1 MDEQRYQRAVV
12 KIAEET
18 ASGAHPDNSNVYVY
32 IQSSRDPISLPRM
45 RGFETFSTPLQD
57 GAHLV
62 ADARTGRVL
71 CPEGV
76 SLLSL
81 LFRRSL
87 FRRLGLSVAHS
98 DSFLFTSLTEE
109 MPSEHTPAWREASV
123 EDRERIRDLLRLIL
137 VTYAERQQDWRVQ
150 TEALVLA
157 FFAIR
162 QSSEHESASERSPDS
177 VVAMVLQEI
186 TSHPEDVSLTSL
198 ASRYSYSPS
207 YLSSLL
213 SSKLGKTFSELVS
226 AARMQ
231 RARML
236 LQNTELPVRQVAQ
249 MVGYAGTSAF
259 YRGYKA
265 FFGRSPGSEREKR
278 DVGGSD
284 QEA

>member
-1 MDEQRYQRAVV
+1 MDELRYQRAVK
-12 KIAEET
+12 KIAEE
-18 ASGAHPDNSNVYVY
+18 AVSGVMPNDSNVYVF
-32 IQSSRDPISLPRM
+32 IQASRDPISLPKM

-62 ADARTGRVL
+62 ADTQTGRVL

-87 FRRLGLSVAHS
+87 FRRLGLSVAPS
-98 DSFLFTSLTEE
+98 DSLLFTSLAEE
-109 MPSEHTPAWREASV
+109 DQSGHTPAWREASV
-123 EDRERIRDLLRLIL
+123 EDRERVRDLLRLIV
-137 VTYAERQQDWRVQ
+137 VTYAEREQDWRVQ

-162 QSSEHESASERSPDS
+162 QSSESEAGSERSPDS

-186 TSHPEDVSLTSL
+186 SSHPEDASLTRL
-198 ASRYSYSPS
+198 ARRYSYSPS

-213 SSKLGKTFSELVS
+213 SKKLGKTFSELVF

-236 LQNTELPVRQVAQ
+236 LKNTELPVQKVAQ

-259 YRGYKA
+259 YRGYKT
-265 FFGRSPGSEREKR
+265 FYGHSPGSEREKR
-278 DVGGSD
+278 ERRDAAD
-284 QEA
+284 